1 MADIRPTS
9 WQPAQPPAPAAGR
22 TAAQRAFF
30 DAAMG
35 RTPAPPTASPTAPP
49 RTAQAATATAT
60 PAVRPLQTAP
70 LDPEPPKKILRPG
83 SLVDIRV

>member
-9 WQPAQPPAPAAGR
+9 WQPAAQVSGGATAPAR

-35 RTPAPPTASPTAPP
+35 RAAAPAAPV
-49 RTAQAATATAT
+49 AAPEPVAA
-60 PAVRPLQTAP
+60 PIQRPLQATA
-70 LDPEPPKKILRPG
+70 LTEEPPKKILRPG

>member
-9 WQPAQPPAPAAGR
+9 WQTAPAPITAPGR

-35 RTPAPPTASPTAPP
+35 RAAPAAPVP
-49 RTAQAATATAT
+49 AAQPIAA
-60 PAVRPLQTAP
+60 PAQRPLQASP
-70 LDPEPPKKILRPG
+70 LSEEPPRKILRPG

>member
-1 MADIRPTS
+1 MADIRPTN
-9 WQPAQPPAPAAGR
+9 WQPAAAPTVQPGR

-35 RTPAPPTASPTAPP
+35 RASAPAAPV
-49 RTAQAATATAT
+49 AAAEPVAA
-60 PAVRPLQTAP
+60 PIQRPLQAST
-70 LDPEPPKKILRPG
+70 LTEEPPKKILRPG

>member
-9 WQPAQPPAPAAGR
+9 WQPAPAPTTAPGR

-35 RTPAPPTASPTAPP
+35 RAAQPAAPVP
-49 RTAQAATATAT
+49 AAQPVAA
-60 PAVRPLQTAP
+60 PAQRPLQASA
-70 LDPEPPKKILRPG
+70 LSEEPPRKILRPG